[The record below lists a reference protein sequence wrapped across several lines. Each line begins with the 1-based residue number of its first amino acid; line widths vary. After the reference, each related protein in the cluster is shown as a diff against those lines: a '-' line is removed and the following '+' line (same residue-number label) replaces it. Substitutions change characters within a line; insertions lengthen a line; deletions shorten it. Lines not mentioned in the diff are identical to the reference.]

1 MKWWHGSL
9 IALAIAGSGCT
20 SIDEAG
26 APPEVTPTQATSTTA
41 AVTTIPGAADGDVC
55 QTGDLGFRG
64 DGLIAALGGLE
75 SDATSISDI
84 RWEPSTSCERLVISF
99 AAASGA
105 PATALGITAVTAVPS
120 SGFVRVS
127 LSPEVATTAVA
138 DMRVD
143 GTLIDRIYVVRA
155 SDGSMFVDVLGSAD
169 ASLAVRAFV
178 SGPPS
183 SIVIDVID
191 VPDRPSHSRVAVS
204 DTAVVFSPLPGPAL
218 YPVTIDAYAQPS
230 LRSVRIQ
237 MTNGTTMTV
246 DRALGVEGRSDAWQ
260 AVSSQIEGG
269 PPGPAT
275 IFVGTVDPNGRPLVG
290 ATVPID
296 LP

>member
-9 IALAIAGSGCT
+9 VVMVIVASGCT
-20 SIDEAG
+20 PVDDDG
-26 APPEVTPTQATSTTA
+26 AVPQVTPTEATSTTVA
-41 AVTTIPGAADGDVC
+41 ATTIPGAADGDAC
-55 QTGDLGFRG
+55 QTGDLSFRG
-64 DGLIAALGGLE
+64 DGLIAALGGIE
-75 SDATSISDI
+75 SDATGISDI
-84 RWEPSTSCERLVISF
+84 RWEPSDSCERLVISF
-99 AAASGA
+99 AAGSGA
-105 PATALGITAVTAVPS
+105 PATTLGITAVTAVPS
-120 SGFVRVS
+120 AGFVRVS
-127 LSPEVATTAVA
+127 LADEVSTTSVA

-143 GTLIDRIYVVRA
+143 GSLIDRVYVVRG
-155 SDGSMFVDVLGSAD
+155 SDGSMFVDVIGSAD

-191 VPDRPSHSRVAVS
+191 VPDRPSHSGVAVS
-204 DTAVVFSPLPGPAL
+204 DAAVVFSPLPGPAL

-230 LRSVRIQ
+230 LRSVRVQ

-246 DRALGVEGRSDAWQ
+246 DRALGIEGRSDAWQ
-260 AVSSQIEGG
+260 AVSTRIDGG

-290 ATVPID
+290 ATVAID